1 MNFPIP
7 FVCADYKARADAKA
21 AYTLAVAGTNAA
33 AAANLK
39 ATAAYTLA
47 VAGTNAASAANLK
60 ATDAYNTAAAA
71 LATANDALNGV
82 GVVTTLVDDI
92 DGSPPRVYVED
103 VYKDFVVKVAGDQ
116 WHVSW
121 DYSYCAHNKDY
132 VYASQDEGRTWI
144 AYGSRY
150 NDQSHQFKA
159 APLAVEQPLFA
170 IAGFIMNDSAGVRV
184 RITEWAYTRL
194 SYITSFTTEHYD
206 ANNLVSKWTVGGTVP
221 PTLTGFYIYASAD
234 GGPYFRATTFDAYEL
249 MSTWGKPAFSA
260 TLDTYL
266 VAHDAAQQ
274 PVAPPSATVRISV

>member
-1 MNFPIP
+1 MNFPLP
-7 FVCADYKARADAKA
+7 FYCADAKARADAKA
-21 AYTLAVAGTNAA
+21 AYTLAVTGTNAA
-33 AAANLK
+33 AAANH
-39 ATAAYTLA
+39 
-47 VAGTNAASAANLK
+47 K
-60 ATDAYNTAAAA
+60 ATDAFNTATAA

-82 GVVTTLVDDI
+82 GVVKALVDDI
-92 DGSPPRVYVED
+92 DGSPPRVYAAG
-103 VYKDFVVKVAGDQ
+103 VYKDFVVKVEGAQ
-116 WHVSW
+116 WHVFW
-121 DYSYCAHNKDY
+121 DYTDVYGGHSKDY

-184 RITEWAYTRL
+184 RMTDWAYTRL

-206 ANNLVSKWTVGGTVP
+206 ANNLASKWTVGGTAP
-221 PTLTGFYIYASAD
+221 PPLTGFYIYASAD
-234 GGPYFRATTFDAYEL
+234 GGPYFRATTFDADEL

-274 PVAPPSATVRISV
+274 PVAPPSATVRISA